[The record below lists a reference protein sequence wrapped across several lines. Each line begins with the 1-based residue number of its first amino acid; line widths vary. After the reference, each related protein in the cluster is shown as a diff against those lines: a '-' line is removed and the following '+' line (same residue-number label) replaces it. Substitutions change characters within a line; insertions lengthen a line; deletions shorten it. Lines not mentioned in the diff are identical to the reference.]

1 MVIKLNPLEE
11 RIKMVR
17 KFFGTLMVIVGLM
30 SFNATVAN
38 ATEVE
43 PSPPVTGFDSAL
55 MSFPIIDEA
64 DIFTTEEEE
73 TLLVEFMNAY
83 DNYDVVP
90 VVETLATLNGQD
102 IEAYATLRANEF
114 AVGDADKD
122 NGIYILIV
130 RDDRNFQFET
140 GVGITRVVPSTVTQ
154 GIVDSTVI
162 PQFKNGNFVAGVVNG
177 VNAIGAEY
185 QNPGVA
191 DTTATESSS
200 NATNV
205 VAIVL
210 WVIGGIV
217 GLILLIVAV
226 LFIIGKVQDAK
237 ERNERIR
244 MNELERARNILESNR
259 TAEVKSTALAIIRD
273 RKEEFINADATGRRK
288 VIYDYVLS
296 YLATD
301 SAFKNIYERVT
312 DKVVEV
318 LSAEHAHGLPEQWYP
333 RVDALDAETTISE
346 WLGIFDKASK
356 KRVPVYKK
364 HLVDAENARKAQAKK
379 AEEER
384 QNRAKAE
391 KVWKSLSSTQKS
403 KLQNASSRSRKE
415 ALLREYG
422 ASTAGSDMNVLLP
435 LMFVMYAS
443 SMEAPR
449 SSYSS
454 SSSYDSS
461 SSSYSSYSG
470 SDYSSSSFGGGS
482 FDGGGG
488 GGSW

>member
-1 MVIKLNPLEE
+1 
-11 RIKMVR
+11 MVR

-30 SFNATVAN
+30 SFNIPVAN
-38 ATEVE
+38 AEE
-43 PSPPVTGFDSAL
+43 IKPL
-55 MSFPIIDEA
+55 PIINTAEMFTAEEENTLLDE
-64 DIFTTEEEE
+64 FTTSFES
-73 TLLVEFMNAY
+73 
-83 DNYDVVP
+83 YDVVP
-90 VVETLATLNGQD
+90 VLETVATLNGED
-102 IEAYATLRANEF
+102 VEVYATRRANEL
-114 AVGDADKD
+114 AVGDSGKD
-122 NGIYILIV
+122 NGIYVLIV
-130 RDDRNFQFET
+130 RDDRDFRFET
-140 GVGITRVVPSTVTQ
+140 GTGITSVVPSTVTQ

-162 PQFKNGNFVAGVVNG
+162 PQFKNGNFVTGVVDG

-185 QNPGVA
+185 QNPGVTA
-191 DTTATESSS
+191 ETATESAS

-217 GLILLIVAV
+217 GLILLIVAIV
-226 LFIIGKVQDAK
+226 FIVIKVRDVK
-237 ERNERIR
+237 ERKERMRRNEV
-244 MNELERARNILESNR
+244 ERAREILESKR
-259 TAEVKSTALAIIRD
+259 TAEVKSTALDIIRE
-273 RKEEFINADATGRRK
+273 RQEEFINADGSGRRK
-288 VIYDYVLS
+288 VIHDYVLD

-301 SAFKNIYERVT
+301 PDFKNIHERVT
-312 DKVVEV
+312 DKVVEI
-318 LSAEHAHGLPEQWYP
+318 LSAEHAHGLPERWRP
-333 RVDALDAETTISE
+333 RVDALDSETSISK
-346 WLGIFDKASK
+346 WLTVFDKASK
-356 KRVPVYKK
+356 SRVPAYKK
-364 HLVDAENARKAQAKK
+364 HLADEEKARKAQAKK

-391 KVWKSLSSTQKS
+391 KVWKSLSSSQKS

-435 LMFVMYAS
+435 LLFVMYAS

>member
-1 MVIKLNPLEE
+1 MTLNPLEE

-38 ATEVE
+38 AAEVE

-64 DIFTTEEEE
+64 DIFTTKEEE

-90 VVETLATLNGQD
+90 VVETLVTLNGQD

-122 NGIYILIV
+122 KGIYILIV

-140 GVGITRVVPSTVTQ
+140 GVGITRVVPSAVTQ
-154 GIVDSTVI
+154 GIVDSAVI
-162 PQFKNGNFVAGVVNG
+162 PQFKNGNFAAGIVDG

-185 QNPGVA
+185 QNPGVT
-191 DTTATESSS
+191 DTTAAEPSSD
-200 NATNV
+200 ATNV

-217 GLILLIVAV
+217 GLILLIIAV
-226 LFIIGKVQDAK
+226 LFIVGKVQDTK

-244 MNELERARNILESNR
+244 MNELEHARNILASNR

-273 RKEEFINADATGRRK
+273 RKEEFINADATGRQK
-288 VIYDYVLS
+288 IIYDYVLD

-301 SAFKNIYERVT
+301 PDFKNIYKRVT

-318 LSAEHAHGLPEQWYP
+318 LSAEHAHGLPKHWYP
-333 RVDALDAETTISE
+333 RVDALAAETTISK
-346 WLGIFDKASK
+346 WLSIFDKASK

-379 AEEER
+379 AEKER
-384 QNRAKAE
+384 QNRTKAE

-403 KLQNASSRSRKE
+403 KLQNASSRSHKE

-470 SDYSSSSFGGGS
+470 SDYSSSSFDGGS